1 MGTTMSE
8 HNQGDN
14 TGAADVDDT
23 GASTVEY
30 HTHDTR
36 NPNALAADAT
46 NTGGNVGNES
56 ANFGG
61 GLGGPEVSNLVSGTE
76 DTDFGAGDRDH

>member
-8 HNQGDN
+8 LDRDKDA
-14 TGAADVDDT
+14 TGTDRDDT
-23 GASTVEY
+23 GASTAEY
-30 HTHDTR
+30 HSHDTR